1 MVYDMPA
8 QNGVPAGMPVGA
20 YPAGSVSSNMPVMNS
35 FVATDPN
42 SDMSYLQS
50 AWDLAN
56 YNTQTSQAMAREQM
70 NFQREMTAQAM
81 AYNSSEAQKV
91 RDWQTLMS
99 DTAHQREVR
108 DLLKAGLNP
117 ILSANNGAAVGSS
130 PAGQVSAPSGAKGS
144 VDMSAMSAL
153 VNLYT
158 RAKEI
163 EMQDKQLDQNF
174 LLTSMN
180 NAVSKYVSENSL
192 KGAYASAGAARYSAD
207 VQRWL
212 GQLQHDDRAAG
223 LYNNDVQM
231 LEYLL
236 NWAEDKGIVNSRE
249 ASQSPSVSDWIKD
262 RLRGQYNPNPGSNS
276 PGPGGGDW

>member
-192 KGAYASAGAARYSAD
+192 KGAYASASAARYSAEI
-207 VQRWL
+207 QRWL
-212 GQLQHDDRAAG
+212 GQLQHEDRVSG
-223 LYNNDVQM
+223 YYNTEVQ
-231 LEYLL
+231 LAEYLL
-236 NWAEDKGIVNSRE
+236 NWASDNGLIENRSAGD
-249 ASQSPSVSDWIKD
+249 SPKFSDWILD
-262 RLRGQYNPNPGSNS
+262 RLKGTTH
-276 PGPGGGDW
+276 PGPGNGGAW